1 MTGTY
6 LARLFWLWVFELIA
20 DVRTPFAC
28 RGREPENATMLQVK
42 YFSPL
47 PQALADSPISGRWT
61 RMNWGISNEHVR
73 HYGPACRVNRSR
85 LFAERSEYGKWGG
98 QRQDPESISICSTV
112 TFWVTRNL
120 PTRAI
125 EVKPSC
131 HRFGCN
137 IFFEKGRSRPGEKIH
152 KPISSGKA
160 TLEDRDA
167 SRVSCAVTSTSES
180 STSLSESEE
189 ISITSTVTAVSFE
202 SCGACSLSIT
212 LRAANFLALKAHS
225 KAVMYTANG
234 RPHDH
239 QLEPSSWPRVTASWY
254 QASHQPDIGRR
265 SKWVHAGPSF
275 PGDQL
280 GSRPGCK
287 L

>member
-42 YFSPL
+42 YFSHL

-85 LFAERSEYGKWGG
+85 LFADAELPGKKSRTYCVRAVQLKTGTIL
-98 QRQDPESISICSTV
+98 QSI
-112 TFWVTRNL
+112 RL
-120 PTRAI
+120 
-125 EVKPSC
+125 
-131 HRFGCN
+131 CN